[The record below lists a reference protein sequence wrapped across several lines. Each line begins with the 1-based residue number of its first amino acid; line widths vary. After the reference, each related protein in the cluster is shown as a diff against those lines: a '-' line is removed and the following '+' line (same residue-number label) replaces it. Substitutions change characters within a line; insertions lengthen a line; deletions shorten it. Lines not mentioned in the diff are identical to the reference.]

1 MIDSASDAGDLRQ
14 VLNARLA
21 LREFANAYPLTA
33 QFFNVSYRCPCECC
47 PPLQLPGDLF
57 PVHRWYLTTQR
68 LAEPA
73 DYEAYRRFHIRAA
86 ANYSEVCDELHA
98 APIPDRF
105 KIQGPSAGTV
115 AAAHHLLPPR
125 AHQPPPAG
133 ARVANAKPDRP
144 TLTGSDGLSY
154 PVVNSSAFTTTT
166 EAGPSAT
173 TPLHGHRQPCG
184 SGKPNKRS
192 ADDGDDVDPEALAAY
207 RDRHGARRRSRERS
221 PSPRSRAR
229 AVAPKR
235 DEPYLGNKVS
245 SSAYPRRSDNR
256 RSR

>member
-1 MIDSASDAGDLRQ
+1 MRPPPRSAPDQRRHPGFTGLQDA
-14 VLNARLA
+14 
-21 LREFANAYPLTA
+21 
-33 QFFNVSYRCPCECC
+33 
-47 PPLQLPGDLF
+47 PPLASGD
-57 PVHRWYLTTQR
+57 R
-68 LAEPA
+68 LRFGRRRPA
-73 DYEAYRRFHIRAA
+73 
-86 ANYSEVCDELHA
+86 
-98 APIPDRF
+98 
-105 KIQGPSAGTV
+105 PSAQRPPCV
-115 AAAHHLLPPR
+115 ARIRKRLPAHHLLPPR

-133 ARVANAKPDRP
+133 ARIANAKPDRS

-173 TPLHGHRQPCG
+173 TPLHDHRQPCG

-192 ADDGDDVDPEALAAY
+192 ADDDGDDVDPEALAAY